1 MTDVSV
7 ISLLARLAVS
17 MTVVI
22 ALMLLAARILR
33 RTAGGMG
40 IGGRGK
46 ERRTPIDV
54 QTLQP
59 LTKTAHVAVVR
70 AAGREL
76 VLGITDQQVTL
87 LHSGIE
93 PRDSLVDLDL
103 DAADTTSETTTDDE
117 RISPLDVTSTRAR
130 IAPVPAEDATTP
142 SALTAWTDALETL
155 REKTVRR

>member
-7 ISLLARLAVS
+7 ISLLVRLAVS

-40 IGGRGK
+40 MSGRGK

-103 DAADTTSETTTDDE
+103 DTADTSETTTDDE
-117 RISPLDVTSTRAR
+117 RITPLDVTSTRAR
-130 IAPVPAEDATTP
+130 IAPVPAEDATAP